1 MKIMATSFKRSHA
14 CTAALSAPDPAA
26 GHRWPTPLPKT
37 PGHSWASLGQSL
49 VWSLLLSPGSWC
61 SQGFVCAL
69 QESIS
74 PVLCKFCW
82 LYSNLL
88 QESLCHTLA
97 GLLHP
102 EPLQQATADPYLHRR
117 HSDTLLAQ
125 SLWVGHAF
133 CAFPALSSS
142 DDQVLGEHNV
152 PGGPCVL
159 ITSPDLATQFP
170 SVLQE
175 HHLWCAVCLLWGVIS
190 GCSPPGWY
198 QPSRISGIHG

>member
-1 MKIMATSFKRSHA
+1 M
-14 CTAALSAPDPAA
+14 PYP
-26 GHRWPTPLPKT
+26 
-37 PGHSWASLGQSL
+37 
-49 VWSLLLSPGSWC
+49 
-61 SQGFVCAL
+61 
-69 QESIS
+69 
-74 PVLCKFCW
+74 
-82 LYSNLL
+82 
-88 QESLCHTLA
+88 

-142 DDQVLGEHNV
+142 DDQVLGEHTV

-159 ITSPDLATQFP
+159 ITSPVLATQFP

-175 HHLWCAVCLLWGVIS
+175 HHL
-190 GCSPPGWY
+190 
-198 QPSRISGIHG
+198 

>member
-1 MKIMATSFKRSHA
+1 M
-14 CTAALSAPDPAA
+14 
-26 GHRWPTPLPKT
+26 PLPKT

-88 QESLCHTLA
+88 QESLCQTLA

-175 HHLWCAVCLLWGVIS
+175 HHL
-190 GCSPPGWY
+190 
-198 QPSRISGIHG
+198 

>member
-1 MKIMATSFKRSHA
+1 MFFPVVEVMKIMVTSFKWCHA

-26 GHRWPTPLPKT
+26 SHCRPMSLLET
-37 PGHSWASLGQSL
+37 PGHSQSSLGQSF
-49 VWSLLLSPGSWC
+49 VESLLLSSGSWYA
-61 SQGFVCAL
+61 QGFVCAL

-117 HSDTLLAQ
+117 HSDTVQAQ
-125 SLWVGHAF
+125 FLWVGHAF
-133 CAFPALSSS
+133 CDLPRSEQLRR
-142 DDQVLGEHNV
+142 
-152 PGGPCVL
+152 PG
-159 ITSPDLATQFP
+159 A
-170 SVLQE
+170 
-175 HHLWCAVCLLWGVIS
+175 W
-190 GCSPPGWY
+190 
-198 QPSRISGIHG
+198 